1 MTLNTEPVPLSPLTA
16 QRIQNLHDDKLEIN
30 NHKIHIKGNLN
41 IDDHGYIVYEDFKF
55 THIPGHESGLVHGC
69 RNLGQ
74 NLRKFL
80 NEIPVYINKN
90 SALATCWIGFFQ
102 DFAPIGLAPEDRPP
116 QHIREILQKYGIIQS
131 GIGGMNHLCPDMTI
145 GFELGWGGLLE
156 KVRAYRTQNAPADTS
171 FYDGEEELILGIQE
185 WIRRHV
191 EYANTLAENAQD
203 EEERENYREIARIN
217 EWLIDN
223 PPLTLR
229 EACQFLAHFQCV
241 DRTYFGGGALGQL
254 DELLRP
260 FYEQDVSDGI
270 LTDEEAV
277 WYVASLFFNDTHY
290 SQIGGLTPD
299 GSRDMTSRMSF
310 LILEAMHDLCIPAN
324 IAIRVHDGINE
335 TLLRRALE
343 YTVQDGF
350 GCCYSMAQGI
360 EEGYAKNGYPLELGR
375 MRAKTGCNWCAVP
388 GREYPLQ
395 DVTRCNFAR
404 AFNWAM
410 EDLKQQENPTLE
422 ALWELFQKHL
432 HIMVDCFKEGYD
444 WHYEVVSRNT
454 PEIVDNLFMHGPIER
469 GLNCAQGG
477 VDIYNLNID
486 GIGLATVADSFAA
499 IEQRVVKE
507 QRLTWEELFDVLE
520 RNYDGAEDVRLML
533 KNIHRFGTPDSPAE
547 RWAVKIRDDYVSYCK
562 GSLTP
567 KHHLMIIPGMFS
579 HGDVYMYGNV
589 TKATPNGRKDGEPIS
604 HSSEPDPGF
613 ARGVQTFSPS
623 LKANAVAKTQAGYG
637 NSAPLH
643 LDIDTDLLS
652 SSGGVDALVTL
663 IHTHNHMNG
672 TLINLNCLTKQKL
685 LEAHEDPSTHPD
697 LVVRVTGY
705 SAFFASLSKEYRQ
718 QVVDRFLANEP
729 A

>member
-1 MTLNTEPVPLSPLTA
+1 
-16 QRIQNLHDDKLEIN
+16 
-30 NHKIHIKGNLN
+30 
-41 IDDHGYIVYEDFKF
+41 
-55 THIPGHESGLVHGC
+55 
-69 RNLGQ
+69 
-74 NLRKFL
+74 
-80 NEIPVYINKN
+80 
-90 SALATCWIGFFQ
+90 
-102 DFAPIGLAPEDRPP
+102 
-116 QHIREILQKYGIIQS
+116 
-131 GIGGMNHLCPDMTI
+131 
-145 GFELGWGGLLE
+145 
-156 KVRAYRTQNAPADTS
+156 
-171 FYDGEEELILGIQE
+171 
-185 WIRRHV
+185 
-191 EYANTLAENAQD
+191 
-203 EEERENYREIARIN
+203 
-217 EWLIDN
+217 
-223 PPLTLR
+223 
-229 EACQFLAHFQCV
+229 
-241 DRTYFGGGALGQL
+241 
-254 DELLRP
+254 
-260 FYEQDVSDGI
+260 
-270 LTDEEAV
+270 
-277 WYVASLFFNDTHY
+277 
-290 SQIGGLTPD
+290 
-299 GSRDMTSRMSF
+299 
-310 LILEAMHDLCIPAN
+310 
-324 IAIRVHDGINE
+324 
-335 TLLRRALE
+335 
-343 YTVQDGF
+343 
-350 GCCYSMAQGI
+350 
-360 EEGYAKNGYPLELGR
+360 
-375 MRAKTGCNWCAVP
+375 
-388 GREYPLQ
+388 
-395 DVTRCNFAR
+395 
-404 AFNWAM
+404 
-410 EDLKQQENPTLE
+410 
-422 ALWELFQKHL
+422 
-432 HIMVDCFKEGYD
+432 MVDCFKEGYD